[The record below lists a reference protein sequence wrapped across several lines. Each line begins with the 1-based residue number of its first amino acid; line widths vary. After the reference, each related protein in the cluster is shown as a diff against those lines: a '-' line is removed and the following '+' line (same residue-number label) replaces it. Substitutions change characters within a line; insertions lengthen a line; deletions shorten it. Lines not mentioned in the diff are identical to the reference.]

1 MRDPKR
7 IEPIIKKLE
16 EAWKLYPDM
25 RLGQLL
31 VICANGENIF
41 GVEDDK
47 LLRGIQ
53 KYCNEM
59 KDMPKIIEKYGEKG

>member
-31 VICANGENIF
+31 VICARNENIF
-41 GVEDDK
+41 NIEDDSMM
-47 LLRGIQ
+47 RGIQ
-53 KYCNEM
+53 RYCNEM
-59 KDMPKIIEKYGEKG
+59 KDMPEILNKYGKK